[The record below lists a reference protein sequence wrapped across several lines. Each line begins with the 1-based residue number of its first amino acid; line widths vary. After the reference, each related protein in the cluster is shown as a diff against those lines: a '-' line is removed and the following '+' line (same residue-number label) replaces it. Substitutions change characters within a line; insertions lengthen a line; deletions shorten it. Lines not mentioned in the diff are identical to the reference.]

1 MNLFCFGFDH
11 GAMDELTRTRE
22 AWLALRFQSGD
33 ASAFAELV
41 DALHPPLLYYATKLT
56 GNFETAKD
64 VLQEAWIRASREMHR
79 LQNPSAIR
87 SWLYRLVHG
96 LAVDRIRHD
105 LSRESAEDELQ
116 DVSDSAD
123 ADLVINESAEV
134 VHRALD
140 RLRPKHREV
149 LALFFLEEF
158 SISEIS
164 AIVECSEGTVKSR
177 LHHAK
182 AALRETLRYIL

>member
-1 MNLFCFGFDH
+1 
-11 GAMDELTRTRE
+11 MDEQTRTRE

-33 ASAFAELV
+33 ATALAELV
-41 DALHPPLLYYATKLT
+41 EALHPPLLYYATKLT

-64 VLQEAWIRASREMHR
+64 VLQEAWIRASRDIDR

-87 SWLYRLVHG
+87 SWLYRIVHG
-96 LAVDRIRHD
+96 IAVDRIRRD
-105 LSRESAEDELQ
+105 LNRESVEEELHEES
-116 DVSDSAD
+116 VSIETDP
-123 ADLVINESAEV
+123 VIEESAEV
-134 VHRALD
+134 VHRGLD

-149 LALFFLEEF
+149 LALFFLEDF

-164 AIVECSEGTVKSR
+164 AIVNCSEGTVKSR

>member
-1 MNLFCFGFDH
+1 
-11 GAMDELTRTRE
+11 MDELTRTRE